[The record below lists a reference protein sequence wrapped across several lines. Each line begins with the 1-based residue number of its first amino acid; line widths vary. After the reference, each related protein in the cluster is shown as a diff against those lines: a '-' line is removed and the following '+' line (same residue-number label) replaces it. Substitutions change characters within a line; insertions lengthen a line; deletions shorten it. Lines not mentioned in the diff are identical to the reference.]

1 MYHEPGQQQQW
12 INDETWHSYGRFSLM
27 ELNEALT
34 AQESVLGV
42 RHKDTGRTS
51 YLIGRSLLSQ
61 RLLQDSIRYF
71 RNALEVQDAVLGWYH
86 ESTCATCYWLGH
98 AWMNQG
104 EFIKAQR
111 AFKRIEL
118 AEKERSRKDLVSLW
132 RNTLAFVSQV
142 LDQTPERP
150 IESWIAVSRR
160 STGINY
166 DDSQEIVKPSSNYFD
181 PKWLRTMCVIF
192 RLYFL
197 MSGVLLC
204 LSIAMALSPSQTSKW
219 NGIPYFVVAEEPVRY
234 HHRPPR
240 LWQRILRVPVS
251 SPRPSYEQEIQFTQ
265 RQLLKKLADG
275 TKRFLQET
283 LADATHNHHAA

>member
-1 MYHEPGQQQQW
+1 MYHEPGQPQQW
-12 INDETWHSYGRFSLM
+12 INDETWHSFSLK

-34 AQESVLGV
+34 AQESALGL

-61 RLLQDSIRYF
+61 RLFQDSIQYF

-104 EFIKAQR
+104 EFGKAQR
-111 AFKRIEL
+111 AFKRMEL
-118 AEKERSRKDLVSLW
+118 AEKERSRKDMVSLW

-150 IESWIAVSRR
+150 IESWLAISRR

-181 PKWLRTMCVIF
+181 PKWLRTMCVVF
-192 RLYFL
+192 RLHFF

-204 LSIAMALSPSQTSKW
+204 LLIAMSLSPSQW
-219 NGIPYFVVAEEPVRY
+219 NETPYFLVAQEPVRY

-240 LWQRILRVPVS
+240 LWQRILRVPVIP
-251 SPRPSYEQEIQFTQ
+251 PRPSYEQEIQLTQ
-265 RQLLKKLADG
+265 RQLLKKLAAG
-275 TKRFLQET
+275 TNRFLQKT